1 MAISSYFTLSYS
13 SSAQLSR
20 NLIPMKIKTRERR
33 WEAKLNVGV
42 ESRVQSVDWIF
53 VVKFSFAV
61 MINPTVFLNV
71 ALNPTQTDQ
80 KYFGIMGMEAKCFGA
95 AIRGRTVC
103 LNQW

>member
-53 VVKFSFAV
+53 IANFALLSYSIT
-61 MINPTVFLNV
+61 MGKLN
-71 ALNPTQTDQ
+71 ALRAGGP
-80 KYFGIMGMEAKCFGA
+80 E
-95 AIRGRTVC
+95 C
-103 LNQW
+103 LRAEVDPS